1 MFTQVHS
8 VVLRFFFNFLGLVSS
23 SENKVE
29 HFFFLREVRV
39 LNGQVS
45 RAFIYAFLVSIIS

>member
-29 HFFFLREVRV
+29 HFLFTRSTSPKWA
-39 LNGQVS
+39 G
-45 RAFIYAFLVSIIS
+45 I